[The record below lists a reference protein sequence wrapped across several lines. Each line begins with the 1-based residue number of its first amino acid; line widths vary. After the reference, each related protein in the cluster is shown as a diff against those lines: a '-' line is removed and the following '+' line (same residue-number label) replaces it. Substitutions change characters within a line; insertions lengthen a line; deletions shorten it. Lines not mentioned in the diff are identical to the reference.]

1 MLRLTRHARLLS
13 RDVGRSY
20 VAWQDP
26 HMRIYVVRATGL
38 RLDSSVLGVLGP
50 AGPRAGHINIQLDGA
65 LLSRRWDL
73 EQTITERSLAVDPRI
88 YWNERWIGPVFRV
101 LVIEWDAE
109 YGPVPSAFSQGIVST
124 LDHQRLSAIADV
136 LERSR
141 EAHLAAAALEEL
153 DALLAANGVR
163 LHGLEALRRSVSSER
178 DAVTARWLS
187 ALRSALHTQP
197 SWIDA
202 VQSTGRSERQL
213 RRDVAALCERLGLA
227 ADGLRAL
234 LVRERVVSAALLLS
248 ARGASV
254 TEVARS
260 VGFGTARALGLALER
275 AGLPSAS
282 ALTASGRDD

>member
-20 VAWQDP
+20 AAWQDP

-38 RLDSSVLGVLGP
+38 RFDSGALGVLGP
-50 AGPRAGHINIQLDGA
+50 RGPRAGHINIQLDGM
-65 LLSRRWDL
+65 LLSRRWEL
-73 EQTITERSLAVDPRI
+73 EQTIAARSLAVDPRI
-88 YWNERWIGPVFRV
+88 YWNERWIGPAFRV
-101 LVIEWDAE
+101 LVIEWDRE
-109 YGPVPSAFSQGIVST
+109 YGPVPAEFSQGNISVR
-124 LDHQRLSAIADV
+124 DHARLSAIADV
-136 LERSR
+136 IERAPEPRAVASAV
-141 EAHLAAAALEEL
+141 EQL
-153 DALLAANGVR
+153 DALLCANGVR
-163 LHGLEALRRSVSSER
+163 IDGLEALRRSVASER

-197 SWIDA
+197 SWVDA

-213 RRDVAALCERLGLA
+213 RRDVAALSARLGLN
-227 ADGLRAL
+227 ADGLRTL
-234 LVRERVVSAALLLS
+234 LVRERVLSAALLLS

-282 ALTASGRDD
+282 ALSAAGRD